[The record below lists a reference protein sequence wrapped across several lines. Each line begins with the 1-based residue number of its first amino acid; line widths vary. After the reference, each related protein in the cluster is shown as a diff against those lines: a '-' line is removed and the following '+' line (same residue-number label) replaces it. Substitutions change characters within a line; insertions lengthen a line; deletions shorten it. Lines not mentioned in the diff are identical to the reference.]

1 MIYLSVLKMAV
12 TINKVLVVTHYIWR
26 KAGFIYVSI
35 LKGGMSNVQKSRA
48 AARYMN
54 DSSYKKGK
62 AVDIFMYSKT
72 EKKEKPK
79 Q

>member
-1 MIYLSVLKMAV
+1 VGAV
-12 TINKVLVVTHYIWR
+12 SDLVIS
-26 KAGFIYVSI
+26 AIIGFIYVSI
-35 LKGGMSNVQKSRA
+35 LKGGMSNVQKSRT

-72 EKKEKPK
+72 EKKEKQK